1 MNAAR
6 KEVTTIVASMVMT
19 CAVGAAVLGV
29 VYLVTSAHTEAAQR
43 ASEQREVAAL
53 LALGPQA
60 EVLEV
65 RQLLA
70 PERRVVIYQVA
81 AAGSEA
87 KPAELAFDLD
97 GMPVPPAPGPG
108 AAAEKLVPLGRVFVA
123 RQGGLPAGFVVEG
136 TTRGYKN
143 RIRFLVGLDARFEI
157 AGVRVV
163 EHEEDP
169 GLGAEVATRQFTGQ
183 FVGRTAEGAAL
194 AVTRDPMPE
203 DWRAA
208 LSELRRMA
216 VAPWRGRHQDLLA
229 RERGKPIYAVTGAT
243 ISSRAL
249 ADGVRVTVERFRTR
263 WQRLAP
269 YLDRLAAGGTR

>member
-1 MNAAR
+1 VNDAR
-6 KEVTTIVASMVMT
+6 KEVTTIVGSMVAT
-19 CAVGAAVLGV
+19 CAIGAAVLGG
-29 VYLVTSAHTEAAQR
+29 VYLITSAHTAAARR
-43 ASEQREVAAL
+43 ASEQHEVAAL

-65 RQLLA
+65 RQLLWT
-70 PERRVVIYQVA
+70 ERREVIYRIA
-81 AAGSEA
+81 SAGGEA

-97 GMPVPPAPGPG
+97 GTPAPSSPGP
-108 AAAEKLVPLGRVFVA
+108 AEKDKLVPLGRVFVA
-123 RQGGLPAGFVVEG
+123 RKGGVPAGFVVEG
-136 TTRGYKN
+136 TTQGYKN
-143 RIRFLVGLDARFEI
+143 KIRFLVGLDPRFEI
-157 AGVRVV
+157 QGVRVV

-169 GLGAEVATRQFTGQ
+169 GLGAEVATPEFSGQ
-183 FVGRTAEGAAL
+183 FVGRAASDAAL

-208 LSELRRMA
+208 LTELRRMA
-216 VAPWRGRHQDLLA
+216 TAPWRGRHQDLVA

-269 YLDRLAAGGTR
+269 YLERLAVGGTR